1 MIVQDR
7 SQSNFLKDES
17 HIQKPVDVIIQE
29 NRRYIP
35 FFIGGHCGYYTDLQP
50 TPAYDA
56 VEIVLEFLC
65 LLALVLKWVFYGQLY
80 VDVFVSIKISWLMQC
95 HYYLI
100 QKVKLQH
107 LEKN

>member
-1 MIVQDR
+1 
-7 SQSNFLKDES
+7 
-17 HIQKPVDVIIQE
+17 VIIQE

-65 LLALVLKWVFYGQLY
+65 LLALVLKWVFYG
-80 VDVFVSIKISWLMQC
+80 
-95 HYYLI
+95 
-100 QKVKLQH
+100 
-107 LEKN
+107 